1 MSNDGPKN
9 MELYEK
15 KYGKNFQKD
24 KHVTFE
30 PILNYVALIL
40 RRQHFQQNHYIFE
53 DSLLYPNDALLSY
66 KKFEKPKELI
76 LRKRSESNFCVL
88 FQHNFLPRQVYCTSK
103 YLKSNTFV

>member
-1 MSNDGPKN
+1 MSNDDPTN

-15 KYGKNFQKD
+15 KYGKNFRKD

-76 LRKRSESNFCVL
+76 LRRELILILCPFPAQLSA
-88 FQHNFLPRQVYCTSK
+88 QTSIL
-103 YLKSNTFV
+103 YF